1 MSESYG
7 RFYVGGEAGA
17 KLGTFG
23 GVFTPSILTILG
35 IILFLRLGFVVGG
48 VGLER
53 ALLIIAAANAISI
66 LTSLSVAGVTSNL
79 KIKGGGDYYLISR
92 TLGISYGG
100 AIGLVLFLAKAI
112 EIGFYSIGFGEALAA
127 LLGFQSSL
135 AMQVM
140 AAEGASAVAAA
151 ASSQVQE
158 PNPVTHYD
166 FEDDQVEGDLQ
177 RPDGELISS
186 VSRAKQP
193 SLIEIRRDFIPEIL
207 KMIDDL

>member
-1 MSESYG
+1 MK
-7 RFYVGGEAGA
+7 R
-17 KLGTFG
+17 
-23 GVFTPSILTILG
+23 
-35 IILFLRLGFVVGG
+35 
-48 VGLER
+48 
-53 ALLIIAAANAISI
+53 
-66 LTSLSVAGVTSNL
+66 
-79 KIKGGGDYYLISR
+79 
-92 TLGISYGG
+92 
-100 AIGLVLFLAKAI
+100 LVLV
-112 EIGFYSIGFGEALAA
+112 A
-127 LLGFQSSL
+127 LLGIWSVGP
-135 AMQVM
+135 AT